1 MRQRCYTAR
10 PLREEARHKA
20 YVLFYFLLFIVS
32 FLGGGGDI
40 LVLVG
45 SLMWKCYI
53 LYENAL
59 SLVLLIYSMAE
70 SHRFV
75 LIRMNR

>member
-32 FLGGGGDI
+32 FLGGRGGYTRFGWIVNVEMLDI
-40 LVLVG
+40 VR
-45 SLMWKCYI
+45 KCFI
-53 LYENAL
+53 M
-59 SLVLLIYSMAE
+59 SFIDLL
-70 SHRFV
+70 
-75 LIRMNR
+75 